1 MLKIHHLPRARG
13 LRVVWL
19 CEEMGLPYEIAPV
32 PFPPDEAYKKLNP
45 VGSIPFLEDDGGV
58 AINESIAMLL
68 YISQKYGP
76 TPFMPQPSD
85 PNFARVLQM
94 TLLGEAT
101 LGSYGNVMIGAMFM
115 APDDQKQNWSVMGS
129 RDRLL
134 QGFNYVAQVLGDRQF
149 LVGDGFTIA
158 DISVGWMVGVART
171 MMGLEAQ
178 LPKSLLAYHDRLIAR
193 PAYQRA
199 EAK

>member
-32 PFPPDEAYKKLNP
+32 SFPPDEAYKKLNP
-45 VGSIPFLEDDGGV
+45 IGAIPFLEDEGGV

-76 TPFMPQPSD
+76 TPLMPQPND

-129 RDRLL
+129 RERLL
-134 QGFNYVAQVLGDRQF
+134 QGFAYVAQVLGDRQF

-178 LPKSLLAYHDRLIAR
+178 LPKPLLAYHDRLIAR

-199 EAK
+199 EAR